1 MSWKKTLLISLGIL
15 LAGTLITTLIF
26 STEPSAKR
34 AGATQQTAMLVDVI
48 KAERGNFSPTIQAMG
63 TVEPAQDIVLGA
75 RVSGEVI
82 KLGRKFTPGGYV
94 EKGDTLLQVD
104 PSDYRQTLQQRESEL
119 SQATSELTL
128 EMGLQEAA
136 KKEFESYGDSL
147 SKENK
152 ARVLRQP
159 QLKAAKAR
167 VQSARAAV
175 EQAQLNLQ
183 RTTVRAPF
191 DAHILSRNINVGS
204 QVTAGND
211 LGRLVGL
218 DEYWVEA
225 TVPVSSL
232 QWISIPDDNSR
243 GTQVKLRNRTAW
255 PENTYRTG
263 YIHKLLGSLGQETR
277 MARILISVPDPQ
289 AYHSE
294 AEKPRLMIGSFVE
307 ANIRGEK
314 LSNVIRL
321 NRDYIRENETVW
333 VMQDEKLDIRDVG
346 IVFRDAR
353 YAYINEG
360 LQDNERIVTT
370 NLSTVSDGA
379 PLRLEGSEP
388 SSEQDTLSS
397 E

>member
-15 LAGTLITTLIF
+15 LSGALVTTLIF

-48 KAERGNFSPTIQAMG
+48 EAERGTFSPNIQAMG
-63 TVEPAQDIVLGA
+63 TVEPAQDIVLSA

-94 EKGDTLLQVD
+94 EKGDTLLQID
-104 PSDYRQTLQQRESEL
+104 PSDYRQTLQQRKSEL
-119 SQATSELTL
+119 SQATSDLTL

-167 VQSARAAV
+167 VRSARAAV
-175 EQAQLNLQ
+175 EQARLNLQ

-204 QVTAGND
+204 QIAAGNNM
-211 LGRLVGL
+211 GRLVGL

-232 QWISIPDDNSR
+232 QWISIPNDNSR
-243 GTQVKLRNRTAW
+243 GTPVRLRNRTAW

-294 AEKPRLMIGSFVE
+294 TEKPRLMIGSFVE
-307 ANIRGEK
+307 ANIRGK
-314 LSNVIRL
+314 QLSNVIRL
-321 NRDYIRENETVW
+321 NRDHLRENETVW
-333 VMQDEKLDIRDVG
+333 VMQDGKLNIRDVE

-360 LQDNERIVTT
+360 LQDNDQIVTT
-370 NLSTVSDGA
+370 NLSTVTDGA
-379 PLRLEGSEP
+379 PLRLQGSEQP
-388 SSEQDTLSS
+388 SEQDTLSS

>member
-15 LAGTLITTLIF
+15 LTGALITTLIF

-34 AGATQQTAMLVDVI
+34 TGATQQTAMLVDVI
-48 KAERGNFSPTIQAMG
+48 KAERGTFSPNIQAMG
-63 TVEPAQDIVLGA
+63 TVEPAQDIVLSA

-94 EKGDTLLQVD
+94 EKGDTLLQID
-104 PSDYRQTLQQRESEL
+104 PSDYRQTLKQRKSDL
-119 SQATSELTL
+119 SQATSDLTL

-167 VQSARAAV
+167 VQSAEAAV

-204 QVTAGND
+204 QVAAGNN

-232 QWISIPDDNSR
+232 QWISIPNDNSR
-243 GTQVKLRNRTAW
+243 GTPVKLRNRTAW

-277 MARILISVPDPQ
+277 MARILISVPDPH

-307 ANIRGEK
+307 ANIRGEQ

-321 NRDYIRENETVW
+321 NRDHVRENETVW

-346 IVFRDAR
+346 IIFRDAQ

-360 LQDNERIVTT
+360 LQNNDQIVTT
-370 NLSTVSDGA
+370 NLSTVTDGA
-379 PLRLEGSEP
+379 PLRLQG
-388 SSEQDTLSS
+388 SEQDTLSS
-397 E
+397 K